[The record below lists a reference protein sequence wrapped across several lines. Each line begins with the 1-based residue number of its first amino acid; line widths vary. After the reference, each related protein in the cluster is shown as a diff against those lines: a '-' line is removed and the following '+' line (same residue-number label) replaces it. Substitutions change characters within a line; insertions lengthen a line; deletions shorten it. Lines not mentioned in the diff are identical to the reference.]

1 MIAFMAVKVSLNGIE
16 DYYLQRTI
24 SKGAILKKALKEYKK
39 NHKKFP
45 KSLDDLYK
53 EYGATQYHIGLRKY
67 YFRYYKT
74 DTSYRLYFNH
84 FHGSMFQN
92 YGESNVWN
100 FDD

>member
-1 MIAFMAVKVSLNGIE
+1 MIAFMGVKVSLNRIE

-24 SKGAILKKALKEYKK
+24 SKGTILKANLKEYKK
-39 NHKKFP
+39 SHKKFP
-45 KSLDDLYK
+45 ESLEGFYK
-53 EYGATQYHIGLRKY
+53 EYDATQYNIGLRKY

-84 FHGSMFQN
+84 FHGSMFKN

-100 FDD
+100 FYD